1 MLALLGKATKTGKAV
16 NIGRKLLAKGGEKE
30 QKKKDDRRR
39 YSEPSSAIIP
49 RGSVAPANTSVLAP
63 VPKLDEVS
71 EDTAK
76 GDDDILVIKD
86 TVISIHK
93 ILKTTFKN
101 ESILL
106 KQRRKAEENR
116 KRAEREEELEAK
128 KEDDKKKKSGG
139 GKMNIPMSIM
149 DRIKAFIAGFVAY
162 RLVPFIPQLLELVK
176 FIPPVVDFFANTGI
190 FLIDAFSSFLVIAKK
205 PIDWAK
211 GAIENIG
218 GEEALEKFEGLLS
231 AFTTFA
237 NIAII
242 AGMASIGG
250 GGRDSF
256 GRGGRGPKTTGIGG
270 KGVGKT
276 RTTSPAAA
284 RRFASRFGRDAAEKR
299 FGKDAVKNL
308 GGKFGRSRA
317 TNAIRK
323 GATTVADKIGG
334 RGGVKAL
341 ASLGKIGKF
350 IKVPVIGG
358 IISAVLALMSG
369 EPIGKALFAGIGT
382 TIGGALGTLIP
393 IPVLGT
399 ILGGFIGDYVGNL
412 LGTLFFGGGLK
423 EAGAQLGKDILGIFT
438 GVGKGAKAIFDWV
451 FGGGLFDLI
460 KNISGGVF
468 KFVTYILNPGGLL
481 FDSLKQ
487 GGKIAEAIFNFAKSI
502 VGNAVGGVV
511 EGSKRATGGFFDAI
525 TFNVFDFDKQN
536 KVEKKEEGG
545 PVGDSETNV
554 EKKLERTTFKT
565 STKKPDKVKIGKDIG
580 GAGKLVKAGF
590 NKKTVGYL
598 VAASNEM
605 KRIPLIGS
613 IMGSAIDLLLGQRP
627 EKSMLQSF
635 STNIVAL
642 NDFATVDEVNQGSL
656 TGLLSASAMQ
666 TGGEVFG
673 STYGPGTIAGERDSA
688 TGALLAT
695 DPEQYQIV
703 LSRYLETA
711 VDGKVPNVFSA
722 MNLAETIKENEPGP
736 LDSLLGPFKG
746 LFGGKEKGAPTP
758 GPGGPTPGTGGP
770 GGGKQGVATG
780 AVGASDL
787 YTEIGANAQQWDI
800 FRNTVALIESGGK
813 YDIFGGSG
821 DHYDGR
827 YQMGEAA
834 KIDGSKIAGVEYPG
848 HSDDPNNQARA
859 AYRANP
865 ELQETIFTAFTVA
878 NHRYLMG
885 NETYASAN
893 VERKLEI
900 LGYAHNQ
907 GMGGAEKWMTTG
919 EVGAD
924 GFGTK
929 GTKYTDMIAANFRAK
944 KSGGELQIA
953 EGAVDVPS
961 LTPFT
966 GGGEQ
971 TSSTDSSDDSSGGD
985 VSVGGE
991 TIAAIGKDLIS
1002 QGFAVAEHPDFTKQT
1017 PSGSYTPGSGSVSNV
1032 HKGKGHYEGRA
1043 IDVTDWRGTLE
1054 DSQARYRSV
1063 LDSLSSNPAINM
1075 LIHDTWGFQDSTGKS
1090 GPGSHGHPQ
1099 HMHIETKMEGGGSI
1113 GSRKSDTTSISD
1125 YAPYEDSDSGP
1136 QIIVKTII
1144 VEKKMPGESAIMPIP
1159 LGGGGSSDGVNINA
1173 YSNLSAGAG

>member
-16 NIGRKLLAKGGEKE
+16 NIGRKLLRRSGEKE
-30 QKKKDDRRR
+30 QEERRKA
-39 YSEPSSAIIP
+39 EPSSAIIP
-49 RGSVAPANTSVLAP
+49 RGSVAPVNTSVLAP

-71 EDTAK
+71 GDTAK

-176 FIPPVVDFFANTGI
+176 LIPPVIDFFANVGV
-190 FLIDAFSSFLVIAKK
+190 FLIDALSSFLVIAKK

-211 GAIENIG
+211 GAVENLG

-242 AGMASIGG
+242 AGLASIGG
-250 GGRDSF
+250 GGGGSF
-256 GRGGRGPKTTGIGG
+256 GRGGRGGPKTTGIGG
-270 KGVGKT
+270 KGVGRT

-284 RRFASRFGRDAAEKR
+284 RRFTSRFGRGAAEKK
-299 FGKDAVKNL
+299 FGKDAVKSL
-308 GGKFGRSRA
+308 GGKYARSGA
-317 TNAIRK
+317 TNLARK
-323 GATTVADKIGG
+323 ATVGALGKGGTKAALKIVKPLVKRIPIIGG
-334 RGGVKAL
+334 VLEFAL
-341 ASLGKIGKF
+341 SL
-350 IKVPVIGG
+350 
-358 IISAVLALMSG
+358 LAG
-369 EPIGKALFAGIGT
+369 EPVGKAAFRAIGSGLGT
-382 TIGGALGTLIP
+382 WIGGALGSLIP
-393 IPVLGT
+393 VPFVGT
-399 ILGGFIGDYVGNL
+399 AIGAFIGGAGGSELAGAMYDA
-412 LGTLFFGGGLK
+412 FFGGK
-423 EAGAQLGKDILGIFT
+423 TE
-438 GVGKGAKAIFDWV
+438 VP
-451 FGGGLFDLI
+451 
-460 KNISGGVF
+460 NSGDEEES
-468 KFVTYILNPGGLL
+468 T
-481 FDSLKQ
+481 
-487 GGKIAEAIFNFAKSI
+487 
-502 VGNAVGGVV
+502 
-511 EGSKRATGGFFDAI
+511 
-525 TFNVFDFDKQN
+525 
-536 KVEKKEEGG
+536 VEKKEEGG
-545 PVGDSETNV
+545 PVGDTETNV

-580 GAGKLVKAGF
+580 GAEKLVKAGF

-598 VAASNEM
+598 AAASNEM

-695 DPEQYQIV
+695 DPEQYQVV

-711 VDGKVPNVFSA
+711 VDSKVPNVFSA

-746 LFGGKEKGAPTP
+746 LFGGGKDKPAPAP
-758 GPGGPTPGTGGP
+758 GPGGPGPGTGGP
-770 GGGKQGVATG
+770 RGGKRGVATG

-953 EGAVDVPS
+953 EGAVDIPS
-961 LTPFT
+961 VTPPTADTSTADMSTADVGSRERGEGSKLAGELGRFLDAKGLGDYGSGT
-966 GGGEQ
+966 HQHPEHPPWPAESGHSANSLHYESQGARALDIGGWGPKLFKKNGESGTDDQ
-971 TSSTDSSDDSSGGD
+971 TKI
-985 VSVGGE
+985 
-991 TIAAIGKDLIS
+991 IAAINEFNSSKGVSPVEFLHE
-1002 QGFAVAEHPDFTKQT
+1002 GNE
-1017 PSGSYTPGSGSVSNV
+1017 PGGHSDHV
-1032 HKGKGHYEGRA
+1032 HIAY
-1043 IDVTDWRGTLE
+1043 
-1054 DSQARYRSV
+1054 Q
-1063 LDSLSSNPAINM
+1063 
-1075 LIHDTWGFQDSTGKS
+1075 
-1090 GPGSHGHPQ
+1090 
-1099 HMHIETKMEGGGSI
+1099 GGGSI
-1113 GSRKSDTTSISD
+1113 DSRKSDTASISD
-1125 YAPYEDSDSGP
+1125 YTSYEDGDSGP

-1144 VEKKMPGESAIMPIP
+1144 VEKKMPGESAIIPIP
-1159 LGGGGSSDGVNINA
+1159 LDGGSGSSGVNINA

>member
-39 YSEPSSAIIP
+39 YSEPSSSIIP

-128 KEDDKKKKSGG
+128 KEDDKKEKSGG

-250 GGRDSF
+250 GGGDSF

-481 FDSLKQ
+481 FDALKQ

-536 KVEKKEEGG
+536 EVEKKEEGG
-545 PVGDSETNV
+545 PVGDTETNV

-580 GAGKLVKAGF
+580 GPGKLVKAGF

-598 VAASNEM
+598 AAASDEM

-642 NDFATVDEVNQGSL
+642 NDFATVDQVNQGSL

-695 DPEQYQIV
+695 DPEQYQVV

-711 VDGKVPNVFSA
+711 VDNKVPNVFNA
-722 MNLAETIKENEPGP
+722 MNLAETMKENEPGP
-736 LDSLLGPFKG
+736 FDSILGG
-746 LFGGKEKGAPTP
+746 LKDFFGFGDKKATD
-758 GPGGPTPGTGGP
+758 
-770 GGGKQGVATG
+770 GGGGDDKKTSKSSGGITMGSDFESTLARLLKDYEGLRTEAYKDSKGIPTIGMGATYYPKGFRLSGSVQMGQTITEEEALYIKQQHIKEHRDRLLREVPASTYAKVPDNVKAALESKVFNYGSLGGTLADLVTKATEDG
-780 AVGASDL
+780 NYKPVSD
-787 YTEIGANAQQWDI
+787 Y
-800 FRNTVALIESGGK
+800 FRNTLAKHDGGLNSWRRNDEAGIIDTGTSSRASLSFPKQSGAEATKVYEAEVAKASSGSGAPDVDSSDMSTADVGSRERGEGSKLAGELGRFLDAKGLGDYGSGTHQHPEHPPWPAESGHSANSLHYESQGARAL
-813 YDIFGGSG
+813 DIGGWGPNLFKRNGESG
-821 DHYDGR
+821 TDD
-827 YQMGEAA
+827 QTKIIAA
-834 KIDGSKIAGVEYPG
+834 INEFNSSKGVSPVEFLHEGNEPSG
-848 HSDDPNNQARA
+848 HSDHVHI
-859 AYRANP
+859 AY
-865 ELQETIFTAFTVA
+865 Q
-878 NHRYLMG
+878 
-885 NETYASAN
+885 
-893 VERKLEI
+893 
-900 LGYAHNQ
+900 
-907 GMGGAEKWMTTG
+907 
-919 EVGAD
+919 
-924 GFGTK
+924 
-929 GTKYTDMIAANFRAK
+929 
-944 KSGGELQIA
+944 
-953 EGAVDVPS
+953 
-961 LTPFT
+961 
-966 GGGEQ
+966 
-971 TSSTDSSDDSSGGD
+971 
-985 VSVGGE
+985 
-991 TIAAIGKDLIS
+991 
-1002 QGFAVAEHPDFTKQT
+1002 
-1017 PSGSYTPGSGSVSNV
+1017 
-1032 HKGKGHYEGRA
+1032 
-1043 IDVTDWRGTLE
+1043 
-1054 DSQARYRSV
+1054 
-1063 LDSLSSNPAINM
+1063 
-1075 LIHDTWGFQDSTGKS
+1075 
-1090 GPGSHGHPQ
+1090 
-1099 HMHIETKMEGGGSI
+1099 GGGSI

-1144 VEKKMPGESAIMPIP
+1144 VEKKMPGESAIMPLP